1 MKLRFWLLD
10 LNDEVIDGVSEV
22 HLWGIDGDG
31 RRVLVV
37 DRSFQPYFY
46 LLLEEAVDLPSVISE
61 VETQTSSLSIVTV
74 AREADKKFF
83 GRPVNA
89 IKIGC
94 TTADECVKAARV
106 LAKIEGVETCLEY
119 DLRLSSKYVVDHEA
133 NPCGWWELDV
143 ETTENE
149 FNAGVDAVYLAKSPP
164 KQIALTE
171 TPPLRILSF
180 SAICYGTKGTPKPE
194 RDPIVI
200 LSLATNSGAV
210 TQLVADDSD
219 EAIIKCFVAY
229 IHDFDPDIISGYGVN
244 TSEWP
249 YLLERARR
257 HGLQLLVGRG
267 DGEPHIS
274 VYGHVSV
281 TGRANVDFYEFA
293 DEVPDVKVKTLEN
306 IARYLGAL
314 KGGESL
320 SIDDT
325 EISALWADR
334 EQRQLLLT
342 HSLQTTQSVLKIT
355 QTLLDFA
362 SQLSNLVGLPLDHVG
377 TAATGFRTEFYLMKQ
392 AHRLN
397 ELIPRR
403 TRRPYFPYA
412 GATVLK
418 PKPGLHDNIVVLDF
432 KSMYPNIM
440 TSKNVSPDTY
450 LHKGEPVPSSGV
462 YVAPEVAHR
471 FRKQPKGFYS
481 TVFASLLAAREELTR
496 RLDELRVDD
505 PEHRVIDA
513 RQQVVKVLTNAVYG
527 YAGWVG
533 ARWYSRSVAEATT
546 AWGRATITRTIA
558 LAREVG
564 LEVIYGDT
572 DSIFVTHDVEK
583 ISQLL
588 GRVEDELGLEI
599 RPAKLY
605 TAVLFTE
612 AKKRYAG
619 LLSDGRLD
627 VVGLEV
633 ARGDWTDA
641 AKNVQEAV
649 LKIILTERS
658 PEKAVTFIHNYLR
671 DLRVRKVPYRDLVI
685 WKTLTKPLAKYKVR
699 APHVEAARR
708 LLENGWELT
717 VDDKVGYVI
726 IKGDGRL
733 YERAVPYQFSS
744 YDELD
749 LEYYEVKQILSAAH
763 RVLAMFNVSLDDL
776 TPQNTVDTSF
786 K

>member
-1 MKLRFWLLD
+1 MKLQFWLLD
-10 LNDEVIDGVSEV
+10 LNDEVVDGVSEV
-22 HLWGIDGDG
+22 HLWGINGDG

-46 LLLEEAVDLPSVISE
+46 LLLEEGFDITSVIAK
-61 VETQTSSLSIVTV
+61 VDKQKSSSSIVTV
-74 AREADKKFF
+74 EWEADKKFF

-94 TTADECVKAARV
+94 ITADECVKATRV
-106 LAKIEGVETCLEY
+106 LAKIKGVKTCLED
-119 DLRLSSKYVVDHEA
+119 DLRLSSKYLVDHDV

-143 ETTENE
+143 EEIENE
-149 FNAGVDAVYLAKSPP
+149 FNAGVDEIYLAKSPP

-180 SAICYGTKGTPKPE
+180 SAICYGVKGTPKPE
-194 RDPIVI
+194 RDPVVI
-200 LSLATNSGAV
+200 LSLATSSGEV

-219 EAIIKCFVAY
+219 EAIIEGFVEY
-229 IHDFDPDIISGYGVN
+229 IRDFDPDIISGYGVN
-244 TSEWP
+244 ASEWP

-257 HGLQLLVGRG
+257 HGIELLVDRG
-267 DGEPHIS
+267 NGEPHKS
-274 VYGHVSV
+274 LYGHISV

-306 IARYLGAL
+306 IARYLGVL
-314 KGGESL
+314 KEGESL
-320 SIDDT
+320 SIDDM
-325 EISALWADR
+325 EISELWADR
-334 EQRQLLLT
+334 EKRPLLLT
-342 HSLQTTQSVLKIT
+342 HSLQTTQSVLKVT

-362 SQLSNLVGLPLDHVG
+362 IQLSNLVGLPLDHVG
-377 TAATGFRTEFYLMKQ
+377 TAATGFRTESYLMKQ

-418 PKPGLHDNIVVLDF
+418 PKPGLHDNVVVLDF

-440 TSKNVSPDTY
+440 ILKNVSPDTY
-450 LHKGEPVPSSGV
+450 LHTGEATPSSGV

-481 TVFASLLAAREELTR
+481 TVFTSLLAAREKLAR
-496 RLDELRVDD
+496 RLDGLRVDD
-505 PEHRVIDA
+505 PEHRVLST

-533 ARWYSRSVAEATT
+533 ARWYSRPVAEATT

-572 DSIFVTHDVEK
+572 DSIFVIHDVEK
-583 ISQLL
+583 VGQLL

-605 TAVLFTE
+605 ATVLFTE

-633 ARGDWTDA
+633 ARGDWTEA

-649 LKIILTERS
+649 LQIILKERS
-658 PEKAVTFIHNYLR
+658 PEKAVTFIHSYLQN
-671 DLRVRKVPYRDLVI
+671 LRAKKIPYRDLVI

-699 APHVEAARR
+699 APHVEAARL
-708 LLENGWELT
+708 LLESGWELT
-717 VDDKVGYVI
+717 VDNKVGYVI
-726 IKGDGRL
+726 TKGEGRL

-744 YDELD
+744 YNELD
-749 LEYYEVKQILSAAH
+749 LEYYELKQILPAAH
-763 RVLAMFNVSLDDL
+763 RVLAMFDVSSDDL
-776 TPQNTVDTSF
+776 TPKNAVDTSL